1 MRVDQL
7 GAYLEAYVKTIPV
20 ITALR
25 MCNRFGTGD
34 DCHINRLPVELVK
47 LIEEHIVESEWEKM
61 LPTWSQTLK
70 CCEGN
75 CEPLDHYWE
84 DELYRLY
91 HSTYGCANDGCET
104 IHPQVHD
111 IDECYHQECGG
122 DKCPAWKYDSDS
134 DLKIRKRLDELSDVP
149 HIDLHD
155 RCEMWLHDY
164 AATLEEDG
172 PFFKEIQE
180 LFTTHFGLC
189 VWTGRLRFMPMGDMR
204 HKIAAYLTL
213 PNDTSRHD
221 KWRSEYYQADNIDFG
236 VPVNVGVSPTEQ
248 SLSRF
253 SRALKIL
260 GIQAWTHPGLV
271 GQPILSPPS
280 IDSLAPKVYDNK
292 DVAQPQFTFLV
303 RNKLERDW

>member
-1 MRVDQL
+1 
-7 GAYLEAYVKTIPV
+7 
-20 ITALR
+20 
-25 MCNRFGTGD
+25 
-34 DCHINRLPVELVK
+34 
-47 LIEEHIVESEWEKM
+47 
-61 LPTWSQTLK
+61 
-70 CCEGN
+70 
-75 CEPLDHYWE
+75 
-84 DELYRLY
+84 
-91 HSTYGCANDGCET
+91 
-104 IHPQVHD
+104 
-111 IDECYHQECGG
+111 
-122 DKCPAWKYDSDS
+122 
-134 DLKIRKRLDELSDVP
+134 
-149 HIDLHD
+149 
-155 RCEMWLHDY
+155 MWLHDY

-260 GIQAWTHPGLV
+260 GIQASCLRRRSIHGHQKSMTTRMWRSRNL
-271 GQPILSPPS
+271 PS
-280 IDSLAPKVYDNK
+280 WYATNWNVTGDIKV
-292 DVAQPQFTFLV
+292 
-303 RNKLERDW
+303 